1 MGSED
6 ELEVPGNFVDVEL
19 NDEPD
24 IPDTP
29 TNASVVDLG
38 SSLRTSYKRGPR
50 WWKSQLAIGVD
61 HATDAPAPVPLPAKA
76 STPAEERP
84 SPSLKSRVSEEP
96 LSPRPR
102 RHSISGFSSVHG
114 VDDTTTS
121 PGLAYRVSST
131 PVHDA
136 RLASDSAFS
145 STPVRRKA
153 EGRYRSRLEQPMPR
167 PSLLRLSPMTPG
179 SLPQGVTVDP
189 TLEPGVSMT
198 VADDK
203 GELYVVHSPKPKTL
217 SGHMVP
223 PPSFSSQM
231 ERALARLDHSRFAR
245 SESMLAPM
253 ADFAP
258 VRNATT
264 QASVPAEDGDASF
277 DSADGYASPTKRTG
291 LGLRNVQLPTDAPAE
306 PTTLP
311 GPTRAT
317 AEAPAATA
325 ATAHAAA
332 PPEAPE
338 EATPP
343 ATASTATP
351 KAPAPATAA
360 PPTAHD
366 SGSADT
372 SDKSGS
378 GSLTRMPHLPPK
390 SRKEEARHL
399 ADFRAMM
406 QRSKEAEK
414 KREEERVALQRKK
427 DEEAEQMRR
436 VWDQEILPCWT
447 RARQEQKYQSL
458 WWQGIPQPLRARL
471 WPRAAGNNLML
482 PHDLFV
488 RASHEAQNA
497 LAQGRFPEALC
508 AAIDAEISVTL
519 PSLRLFDHAAAPM
532 HTDLRDVLYAYV
544 FLRADEACQRL
555 GAGVV
560 DLASLDELFVLYV
573 PGSASLVAMLLLN
586 LPAPQAFLA
595 LLNLIASKPW
605 LKAIY
610 QLDRP
615 QAQHPDI
622 PRGSEPVARHAQA
635 FERVFNTLMAEQMPT
650 VYANLHKAGI
660 RTSDYLRAWIR
671 TLFVPWLDIDTAM
684 RVWDVV
690 LLDESGAV
698 LFRVALALVQLLE
711 PRLYEHDR
719 EELLSILH
727 GTNAGALHV
736 WRRSLPEGLEED
748 VPRDRIYAQYCI
760 DEPTLFQVLDE
771 QKVWWRDNTLRRL
784 LDRELR

>member
-1 MGSED
+1 MGSDD
-6 ELEVPGNFVDVEL
+6 ELDAPGNFVDVEL
-19 NDEPD
+19 NDEPE

-50 WWKSQLAIGVD
+50 WWKSQVTIGADDAAEV
-61 HATDAPAPVPLPAKA
+61 HAPIPAEAPAP
-76 STPAEERP
+76 AEATAPP
-84 SPSLKSRVSEEP
+84 SPELHNSEEP

-102 RHSISGFSSVHG
+102 RHSISGFSNVLG
-114 VDDTTTS
+114 VEDTTAS
-121 PGLAYRVSST
+121 PGFAYRVSST

-167 PSLLRLSPMTPG
+167 PSLLRLSARTPEP
-179 SLPQGVTVDP
+179 LHMGVNLDP

-198 VADDK
+198 VADET
-203 GELYVVHSPKPKTL
+203 GELYVVRSPKPKMI
-217 SGHMVP
+217 SGNMLVP
-223 PPSFSSQM
+223 PLFSSQM
-231 ERALARLDHSRFAR
+231 DRALSRLEHSRFAR
-245 SESMLAPM
+245 SESTLAHT

-258 VRNATT
+258 VKHSALHESAHADEHDT
-264 QASVPAEDGDASF
+264 SF
-277 DSADGYASPTKRTG
+277 NSTIEHASPTKQRGTD
-291 LGLRNVQLPTDAPAE
+291 LKTAQLPVEPPAE
-306 PTTLP
+306 PEPQLADTPKTATTP
-311 GPTRAT
+311 SMAPVTTPAPAPAGASAPEAPTII
-317 AEAPAATA
+317 ESPPAPAATA
-325 ATAHAAA
+325 A
-332 PPEAPE
+332 
-338 EATPP
+338 
-343 ATASTATP
+343 ATATAN
-351 KAPAPATAA
+351 A
-360 PPTAHD
+360 
-366 SGSADT
+366 SVSADA
-372 SDKSGS
+372 SADKSGS

-414 KREEERVALQRKK
+414 KREEERAALQRKK

-447 RARQEQKYQSL
+447 RARQEQKYQAL

-482 PHDLFV
+482 PHDLFA
-488 RASHEAQNA
+488 RASREAKSA

-508 AAIDAEISVTL
+508 AAIDAEVSATL

-532 HTDLRDVLYAYV
+532 HDDLRDVLYAYV

-555 GAGVV
+555 GSGVV

-573 PGSASLVAMLLLN
+573 PGSASLAAMLLLN
-586 LPAPQAFLA
+586 LPAPHAFLA
-595 LLNLIASKPW
+595 LLNLVASKAW

-615 QAQHPDI
+615 QAQHPDVS
-622 PRGSEPVARHAQA
+622 RGSEPVGRQAQA

-660 RTSDYLRAWIR
+660 RTSDYVRPWIR

-684 RVWDVV
+684 RVWDVM

-719 EELLSILH
+719 NELLSVLR

-736 WRRSLPEGLEED
+736 WHRSLPDGAEEG

-760 DEPTLFQVLDE
+760 DEAALFQVLDE
-771 QKVWWRDNTLRRL
+771 QKMWWRDNTLRRL

>member
-6 ELEVPGNFVDVEL
+6 GFEVPGNFVDVEL
-19 NDEPD
+19 NDEPE

-50 WWKSQLAIGVD
+50 WWKSQVTIGVD
-61 HATDAPAPVPLPAKA
+61 DPAEAPVPACLPAEAPAP
-76 STPAEERP
+76 AEEHTAP
-84 SPSLKSRVSEEP
+84 EQEPRVSEEP

-102 RHSISGFSSVHG
+102 RHSISGFSNVHG
-114 VDDTTTS
+114 VEDTTAS

-167 PSLLRLSPMTPG
+167 PSLLRLSATTPG
-179 SLPQGVTVDP
+179 SLPLGVTVDP

-198 VADDK
+198 VADET
-203 GELYVVHSPKPKTL
+203 GELYVVRSPKPKTL
-217 SGHMVP
+217 SGHMLP

-231 ERALARLDHSRFAR
+231 DRALARLDHSRFAR

-253 ADFAP
+253 AEFAP
-258 VRNATT
+258 EQHAAM
-264 QASVPAEDGDASF
+264 QASIHTDEGDASF
-277 DSADGYASPTKRTG
+277 DAADGHASPTKQTG
-291 LGLRNVQLPTDAPAE
+291 LGLKHAQLPTDAAAE
-306 PTTLP
+306 PTTP
-311 GPTRAT
+311 RMAT
-317 AEAPAATA
+317 PAA
-325 ATAHAAA
+325 
-332 PPEAPE
+332 PN
-338 EATPP
+338 
-343 ATASTATP
+343 
-351 KAPAPATAA
+351 APATAA
-360 PPTAHD
+360 AAAPAAASAEATPHAALPAAAPAATESPPVSVVAPSIAHAN
-366 SGSADT
+366 GSADT

-378 GSLTRMPHLPPK
+378 SSLTRMRHLPPK

-414 KREEERVALQRKK
+414 KREEERAALQRKR

-447 RARQEQKYQSL
+447 RARQEQKYQAL

-488 RASHEAQNA
+488 RASREAQSA

-508 AAIDAEISVTL
+508 AAIDAEVSATL

-555 GAGVV
+555 GSGVV

-573 PGSASLVAMLLLN
+573 PGSASLAAMLLLN

-595 LLNLIASKPW
+595 MLNLVASKAW

-615 QAQHPDI
+615 QAQHPDVSH
-622 PRGSEPVARHAQA
+622 GSEPVTRHAQA

-698 LFRVALALVQLLE
+698 PFRVALALVQLLE

-719 EELLSILH
+719 DELLSILR

-736 WRRSLPEGLEED
+736 WRRSLPDGVKED

-760 DEPTLFQVLDE
+760 NEDALFQVLDE